1 MGRRSSRL
9 RTSTAVPLAS
19 IAALAALLA
28 SAASAQQQNLVLV
41 ILDDIGVDR
50 IGAYGGPDAAPTPNI
65 DALAAAGVRFD
76 RFWAQPVCSPFRAS
90 VLTGLEPWQ
99 HGVGSA
105 ISNSQPDRSA
115 GLDPTIDTIAN
126 RLRGVGYRTEAI
138 GKWHLAGEPY
148 SSPAHPL
155 FTGFQHH
162 RGLLGNPADD
172 EGGTYFQYMRCI
184 DGRCRWRTQRPYL
197 TTDTTNDAITALGKE
212 EPFFLWVAYNG
223 VHAPIHNPP
232 AELTSIPPTIC
243 LANPANKVT
252 CSKAMTEA
260 LDRELGRL
268 FASIDW
274 SDTTV
279 VLVADNGTPAHAL
292 GLEQIEIGKGTLLES
307 GLRTPLIVRGNAVA
321 PPLVGTVS
329 SALVQATDLFATLL
343 ELAGESGAPPT
354 SISFAPQLASANA
367 PPGRQHAFAETFA
380 PNGETPA
387 AATRHQRAV
396 RDDRYKLIERRT
408 EDESTLALYDLGG
421 ETPDL
426 SESNNLLA
434 QNTLDAN
441 ERDALQSLT
450 TALAT
455 TGALPVPSPSLAG
468 PLGTATAAALLALGV
483 ASAQRA
489 ASRSRHRTR
498 D

>member
-50 IGAYGGPDAAPTPNI
+50 IGAYGGPDAAPTANI

-99 HGVGSA
+99 HGVGA
-105 ISNSQPDRSA
+105 TIAADAPERA
-115 GLDPTIDTIAN
+115 GGLDPSLDTIAK
-126 RLRGVGYRTEAI
+126 RLRSRGYRTEAI
-138 GKWHLAGEPY
+138 GKWHLSGEPY
-148 SSPAHPL
+148 STPAHPL
-155 FTGFQHH
+155 YAGFESH
-162 RGLLGNPADD
+162 RGLLGNPGDD
-172 EGGTYFQYMRCI
+172 GGTYFQYTKCANAQ
-184 DGRCRWRTQRPYL
+184 CRWRGQPPYL
-197 TTDTTNDAITALGKE
+197 TTDTTNDAVAALGRR

-223 VHAPIHNPP
+223 VHSPIHNPP
-232 AELTSIPPTIC
+232 AELTSIPPTTC
-243 LANPANKVT
+243 LANPPTKIV

-268 FASIDW
+268 FASVDW

-279 VLVADNGTPAHAL
+279 VLVADNGTPSNAL
-292 GLEQIEIGKGTLLES
+292 GLEQAEVGKGTLLES

-354 SISFAPQLASANA
+354 SISFAPQLASASA

-408 EDESTLALYDLGG
+408 AEESTLAFYDLGG
-421 ETPDL
+421 ATPDL
-426 SESNNLLA
+426 AESNNLLA
-434 QNTLDAN
+434 QNTLDAS

-468 PLGTATAAALLALGV
+468 PLGAATAAALLALGV